1 MGAFL
6 SPLERVR
13 ELAER
18 VASAYGL
25 DIFDVELKREG
36 GQQVLR
42 VIVDRP
48 GPAATPEESVSID
61 DCARVAEELGTLLDV
76 EDVMPG
82 EYTFE
87 VSSPGLDRPLRTAD
101 DYRRFAGRWA
111 KIVTSEP
118 VQRQTAFSGRVKG
131 MEGDDVLFESEG
143 KKLMKLPLRL
153 IARARLRSG
162 VLKQIMST
170 VPIRC
175 SKRSRRSPRKRAS
188 NRMSSSRRWKK
199 PCSPR
204 RASFTRATKS

>member
-6 SPLERVR
+6 TAVERVR
-13 ELAER
+13 ELAIR
-18 VASAYGL
+18 VATSYGL

-48 GPAATPEESVSID
+48 GPAATPEDSVSID
-61 DCARVAEELGTLLDV
+61 DCARVAEDLGTLLDV

-118 VQRQTAFSGRVKG
+118 VQRQTAFNGRVKG
-131 MEGDDVLFESEG
+131 IEGDDVVFESEG
-143 KKLMKLPLRL
+143 KKLVKLPLRL
-153 IARARLRSG
+153 ISRARLE
-162 VLKQIMST
+162 VE
-170 VPIRC
+170 
-175 SKRSRRSPRKRAS
+175 
-188 NRMSSSRRWKK
+188 
-199 PCSPR
+199 
-204 RASFTRATKS
+204 F

>member
-6 SPLERVR
+6 AAVERVR
-13 ELAER
+13 ELATR
-18 VASAYGL
+18 VASSYGL

-48 GPAATPEESVSID
+48 GPSATPEESVSID

-76 EDVMPG
+76 EEVMPG

-118 VQRQTAFSGRVKG
+118 VQRQTAFAGRVKG
-131 MEGDDVLFESEG
+131 VDGEDVLFESEG

-153 IARARLRSG
+153 ISRARLD
-162 VLKQIMST
+162 IE
-170 VPIRC
+170 
-175 SKRSRRSPRKRAS
+175 
-188 NRMSSSRRWKK
+188 
-199 PCSPR
+199 
-204 RASFTRATKS
+204 F

>member
-1 MGAFL
+1 VG
-6 SPLERVR
+6 PLERVR
-13 ELAER
+13 ELATR
-18 VASAYGL
+18 VAGAYGL

-48 GPAATPEESVSID
+48 GPAATPEDSVSID
-61 DCARVAEELGTLLDV
+61 DCTRVAEELGTLLDV

-82 EYTFE
+82 GYTFE

-131 MEGDDVLFESEG
+131 IDGNDVLFESEG
-143 KKLMKLPLRL
+143 KKLVRLPLSL
-153 IARARLRSG
+153 IARARLE
-162 VLKQIMST
+162 VE
-170 VPIRC
+170 
-175 SKRSRRSPRKRAS
+175 
-188 NRMSSSRRWKK
+188 
-199 PCSPR
+199 
-204 RASFTRATKS
+204 F

>member
-1 MGAFL
+1 MGVFL
-6 SPLERVR
+6 AAMERIR

-18 VASAYGL
+18 VASSYGL

-42 VIVDRP
+42 VVVDRP
-48 GPAATPEESVSID
+48 GPAATPEESVSIE
-61 DCARVAEELGTLLDV
+61 DCARVAEDLGTLLDV
-76 EDVMPG
+76 EDVIPT

-118 VQRQTAFSGRVKG
+118 VQRQTAFNGRVKG

-153 IARARLRSG
+153 ISRARLE
-162 VLKQIMST
+162 VE
-170 VPIRC
+170 
-175 SKRSRRSPRKRAS
+175 
-188 NRMSSSRRWKK
+188 
-199 PCSPR
+199 
-204 RASFTRATKS
+204 F

>member
-1 MGAFL
+1 LTAV
-6 SPLERVR
+6 ERVR
-13 ELAER
+13 ELAIR
-18 VASAYGL
+18 VATSYGL
-25 DIFDVELKREG
+25 DIFDVELKREA

-48 GPAATPEESVSID
+48 GPAATPQDSVSIE
-61 DCARVAEELGTLLDV
+61 DCARVAEDLGTLLDV

-118 VQRQTAFSGRVKG
+118 VQRQTAFNGRVKG
-131 MEGDDVLFESEG
+131 IEGDDVLFESEG

-153 IARARLRSG
+153 IARARLE
-162 VLKQIMST
+162 VE
-170 VPIRC
+170 
-175 SKRSRRSPRKRAS
+175 
-188 NRMSSSRRWKK
+188 
-199 PCSPR
+199 
-204 RASFTRATKS
+204 F

>member
-1 MGAFL
+1 MLQRPFRRNGPEGLAIVRANE
-6 SPLERVR
+6 SPLDRVR

-18 VASAYGL
+18 VASSYGL

-48 GPAATPEESVSID
+48 GPAATPDESVSID

-82 EYTFE
+82 GYTFE
-87 VSSPGLDRPLRTAD
+87 VSSPGLDRPLRSAD

-118 VQRQTAFSGRVKG
+118 VQRQTAFAGRVKG
-131 MEGDDVLFESEG
+131 IEGDDVLFESEG
-143 KKLMKLPLRL
+143 KKLIKLPLRL
-153 IARARLRSG
+153 ISRARLE
-162 VLKQIMST
+162 VE
-170 VPIRC
+170 
-175 SKRSRRSPRKRAS
+175 
-188 NRMSSSRRWKK
+188 
-199 PCSPR
+199 
-204 RASFTRATKS
+204 F

>member
-1 MGAFL
+1 MGGFL
-6 SPLERVR
+6 SALERVK
-13 ELAER
+13 ELATR
-18 VASAYGL
+18 VASSYGL

-42 VIVDRP
+42 VFVDRP
-48 GPAATPEESVSID
+48 GPSATPEESVSIE

-87 VSSPGLDRPLRTAD
+87 VSSPGLDRPLRSAD

-118 VQRQTAFSGRVKG
+118 VQRQTAFAGRVKG
-131 MEGDDVLFESEG
+131 IDGDDVLFESEG

-153 IARARLRSG
+153 ISRARLD
-162 VLKQIMST
+162 IE
-170 VPIRC
+170 
-175 SKRSRRSPRKRAS
+175 
-188 NRMSSSRRWKK
+188 
-199 PCSPR
+199 
-204 RASFTRATKS
+204 F

>member
-1 MGAFL
+1 VGAFL
-6 SPLERVR
+6 AAVERVR
-13 ELAER
+13 ELATR
-18 VASAYGL
+18 VASSYGL

-48 GPAATPEESVSID
+48 GPSATPEESVSID

-76 EDVMPG
+76 EEVMPG

-118 VQRQTAFSGRVKG
+118 VQRQTAFAGRVKG
-131 MEGDDVLFESEG
+131 VDGEDVLFESEG

-153 IARARLRSG
+153 ISRARLD
-162 VLKQIMST
+162 IE
-170 VPIRC
+170 
-175 SKRSRRSPRKRAS
+175 
-188 NRMSSSRRWKK
+188 
-199 PCSPR
+199 
-204 RASFTRATKS
+204 F

>member
-6 SPLERVR
+6 TALERVR
-13 ELAER
+13 ELATR
-18 VASAYGL
+18 VAASYGL

-48 GPAATPEESVSID
+48 GPAATPEDSVSID

-82 EYTFE
+82 GYTFE
-87 VSSPGLDRPLRTAD
+87 VSSPGLDRPLRTAA

-118 VQRQTAFSGRVKG
+118 VHRQTAFAGRVKG
-131 MEGDDVLFESEG
+131 MDGEDVLFESEG

-153 IARARLRSG
+153 IARARLE
-162 VLKQIMST
+162 VE
-170 VPIRC
+170 
-175 SKRSRRSPRKRAS
+175 
-188 NRMSSSRRWKK
+188 
-199 PCSPR
+199 
-204 RASFTRATKS
+204 F